1 MPRLMVTLCLA
12 VTARGEQLGR
22 AVSARQQNPEA
33 AWASELNP
41 DTKVKAYTSPI
52 KRVTN
57 LLSKMKAELE
67 AEADNEAAM
76 YDKMVCWCESN
87 EKEKKK
93 AVADAE
99 AKDRE
104 LGTEIESRSANRG
117 DLGASIVNTK
127 GEIVENKD
135 ALATA
140 TSIREKEAGKFRGE
154 EKDMVQIVTNLRN
167 AIAVLSKHQKTQSL
181 IQLEG
186 PLRSGLRVLLRDA
199 ALKYEELVAG
209 RQERRGVTANR

>member
-1 MPRLMVTLCLA
+1 MPRLMVALCLA

-22 AVSARQQNPEA
+22 AVSARQQNLEE

-52 KRVTN
+52 KRGTN

-67 AEADNEAAM
+67 AEADKEADM
-76 YDKMVCWCESN
+76 YDKMVCWCEEN

-104 LGTEIESRSANRG
+104 LSSEIESRSAKFG
-117 DLGASIVNTK
+117 DL
-127 GEIVENKD
+127 
-135 ALATA
+135 
-140 TSIREKEAGKFRGE
+140 
-154 EKDMVQIVTNLRN
+154 
-167 AIAVLSKHQKTQSL
+167 
-181 IQLEG
+181 
-186 PLRSGLRVLLRDA
+186 
-199 ALKYEELVAG
+199 
-209 RQERRGVTANR
+209 